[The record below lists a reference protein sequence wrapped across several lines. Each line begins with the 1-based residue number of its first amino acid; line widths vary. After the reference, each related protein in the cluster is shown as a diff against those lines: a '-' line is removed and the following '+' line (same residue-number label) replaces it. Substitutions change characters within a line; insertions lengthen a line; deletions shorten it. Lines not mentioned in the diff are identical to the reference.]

1 MKKVNLFTAA
11 ALSIAIAAPL
21 AMTATTVSAEGERY
35 ILVSHAPDSDS
46 WWNTIKNGI
55 NLAGEQMGVKV
66 EYRNPPTG
74 DLADMARIIQQSAA
88 SSPNGIITTLAD
100 FDVLSGPIRN
110 AVDQGINVIIM
121 NSGSPEQ
128 AAEVGAL
135 MYVGQPEYDA
145 GLAAGARAKR
155 DGVKS
160 FLCVNHY
167 ITNPA
172 STDRCQGFAD
182 GLGVPLG
189 NQAIDSGQD
198 PSEIKNKVL
207 AYLSANPNTDAV
219 LTLGPTSA
227 EPTIAALKENGLA
240 GDIYFGTF
248 DLGTEIVKGIKAGII
263 NWGIDQQPFLQAY
276 LPVVIL
282 TNYDRYGV
290 LPGNNIN
297 SGPGFVTKDGLTLVE
312 KYAGEYR

>member
-1 MKKVNLFTAA
+1 MNRIIKNLALAA
-11 ALSIAIAAPL
+11 AVLAAPL
-21 AMTATTVSAEGERY
+21 AFTAGTAQAEGEKY

-55 NLAGEQMGVKV
+55 TLAGEQMGVEV

-74 DLADMARIIQQSAA
+74 DLADMARIIQQAAA
-88 SSPNGIITTLAD
+88 SKPNGIITTLAD
-100 FDVLSGPIRN
+100 YDVLSGPISD
-110 AVDQGINVIIM
+110 AVAQGINVIIM

-128 AAEVGAL
+128 AREVGAL

-145 GLAAGARAKR
+145 GYAAGLRASG
-155 DGVKS
+155 DGVGS

-167 ITNPA
+167 ISSPS
-172 STDRCQGFAD
+172 STERCQGFAD
-182 GLGVPLG
+182 GLGIDLG
-189 NQAIDSGQD
+189 NQMIDSGQD
-198 PSEIKNKVL
+198 PAEIKNKVL
-207 AYLSANPNTDAV
+207 AYLSANPGTDAI

-227 EPTIAALKENGLA
+227 DPTLAALDENGRA

-276 LPVVIL
+276 LPVIIL

-297 SGPGFVTKDGLTLVE
+297 SGPGFVTADGLTLVE
-312 KYAGEYR
+312 KWAGEYR

>member
-1 MKKVNLFTAA
+1 MKKISTIVVAA
-11 ALSIAIAAPL
+11 VLAVSSFAAP
-21 AMTATTVSAEGERY
+21 VYAEGERY

-55 NLAGEQMGVKV
+55 ELAGKQMNVTV

-74 DLADMARIIQQSAA
+74 DLADMARIIDQAAA
-88 SSPNGIITTLAD
+88 SKPNGIITTLSD
-100 FDVLSGPIRN
+100 FDVLSGPIKN
-110 AVDQGINVIIM
+110 AVAQGINVIIM
-121 NSGSPEQ
+121 NSGSPAQ
-128 AAEVGAL
+128 AREVGAL

-145 GLAAGARAKR
+145 GLAAGIRAKG
-155 DGVKS
+155 DGVGS

-167 ITNPA
+167 ISSPS
-172 STDRCQGFAD
+172 STERCQGFAD
-182 GLGVPLG
+182 GLGIELG
-189 NQAIDSGQD
+189 KQMIDSGQD

-207 AYLSANPNTDAV
+207 AYLSANPKTDAI

-227 EPTIAALKENGLA
+227 DPVLLALNENGMA

-248 DLGTEIVKGIKAGII
+248 DLGEEIVKGIKAGVI

>member
-1 MKKVNLFTAA
+1 MKIIRLLAA
-11 ALSIAIAAPL
+11 AAFSLAVALPL
-21 AMTATTVSAEGERY
+21 AMTATPAAADGERY

-46 WWNTIKNGI
+46 WWNTVKNGI
-55 NLAGEQMGVKV
+55 ELAGEQMGVTV

-74 DLADMARIIQQSAA
+74 DLADMARIIEQATA
-88 SSPNGIITTLAD
+88 SKPNGIITTLAD

-121 NSGSPEQ
+121 NSGTPEQ
-128 AAEVGAL
+128 TREVGAL
-135 MYVGQPEYDA
+135 MFVGQPEYDA
-145 GLAAGARAKR
+145 GFAAGLRAKG
-155 DGVKS
+155 DGIKS
-160 FLCVNHY
+160 FLCVNHV
-167 ITNPA
+167 ISNA
-172 STDRCQGFAD
+172 VVAERCRGFAD
-182 GLGVPLG
+182 GLGIELG
-189 NQAIDSGQD
+189 NSMLDSGQD
-198 PSEIKNKVL
+198 PAEIKNRVL
-207 AYLSANPNTDAV
+207 AYLSANPKTEAI

-227 EPTIAALKENGLA
+227 DPTMLALEENGLA

-248 DLGTEIVKGIKAGII
+248 DLGDNIVKGIKSGVIQ
-263 NWGIDQQPFLQAY
+263 WGIDQQPFLQAY